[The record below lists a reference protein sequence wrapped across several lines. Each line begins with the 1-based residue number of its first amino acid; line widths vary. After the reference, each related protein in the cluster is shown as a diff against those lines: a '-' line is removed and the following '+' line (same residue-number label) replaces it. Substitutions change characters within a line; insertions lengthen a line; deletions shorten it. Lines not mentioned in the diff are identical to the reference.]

1 MPKDNTDEWAAQL
14 EQIEEQMGAVYE
26 QLRALQQ
33 ELKEAGRKKD
43 FQAFNEPLERLARY
57 GRLFGE
63 IRGSWS
69 DPDG

>member
-1 MPKDNTDEWAAQL
+1 MPQDNTEEWAARL
-14 EQIEEQMGAVYE
+14 EQIEEQLGTVYE
-26 QLRALQQ
+26 QLRELQQ

-43 FQAFNEPLERLARY
+43 YQAFNEPLERLARY

-63 IRGSWS
+63 IRGSWT

>member
-1 MPKDNTDEWAAQL
+1 
-14 EQIEEQMGAVYE
+14 MGEVYE
-26 QLRALQQ
+26 QIRALQQ

-69 DPDG
+69 DPDA

>member
-1 MPKDNTDEWAAQL
+1 MAERL
-14 EQIEEQMGAVYE
+14 EQIEGQLGEVYE

-43 FQAFNEPLERLARY
+43 FQALSEPLERLARY

-63 IRGSWS
+63 MRGSWT